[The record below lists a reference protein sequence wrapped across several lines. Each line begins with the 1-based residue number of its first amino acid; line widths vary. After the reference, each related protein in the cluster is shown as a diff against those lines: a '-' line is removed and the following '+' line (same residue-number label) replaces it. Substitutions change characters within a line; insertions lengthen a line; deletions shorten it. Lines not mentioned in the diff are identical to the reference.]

1 MPAWPACPV
10 RMDRGEQKVRSV
22 QAAVR
27 RQATQVGPGTGEW
40 RHHMNHVLGAVAAV
54 APPQNAKQLLETL
67 ARIWADKPGG
77 RTRQIQIQSTAAL
90 LRWAVAERRL
100 GEDLE
105 PPQEL
110 AVFVGRS
117 RAAKAITTPL
127 EVEPI
132 LALVRAIPDAS
143 WRFAFPLMA
152 AYGLRPVKRQHLQI
166 RQGRLWCMDEKV
178 ACCGKARPRVLRPL
192 PCDDWA
198 DGGRLEERFP
208 TQELPPM
215 QPGLGGGYG
224 GHYLMNRPLWKVLRP
239 EYEAKG
245 EKVEAARWAQRADPP
260 GGLQPLVWG

>member
-1 MPAWPACPV
+1 M
-10 RMDRGEQKVRSV
+10 
-22 QAAVR
+22 
-27 RQATQVGPGTGEW
+27 
-40 RHHMNHVLGAVAAV
+40 
-54 APPQNAKQLLETL
+54 
-67 ARIWADKPGG
+67 
-77 RTRQIQIQSTAAL
+77 
-90 LRWAVAERRL
+90 AERRL
-100 GEDLE
+100 GEDLK

-152 AYGLRPVKRQHLQI
+152 AYGLRPEKRQHLQI

-178 ACCGKARPRVLRPL
+178 ACRGKTRPRVLRPL

-208 TQELPPM
+208 TQELSPM

-245 EKVEAARWAQRADPP
+245 EKVVAARWGTACRPTWRTTAAGVGMIWWMKPSQKLSSAWDP
-260 GGLQPLVWG
+260 LQHRLTAGRNGASVAKDAPLIRVP